1 LFKTKLSFFLK
12 RNSFIFASN
21 KNKFMSL
28 RKYLT
33 SRVFFVQ
40 VLSAAAII
48 AVLGYLFMHW
58 LTFTTD
64 HGHEIAVPNLT
75 KLTEEQVEAKL
86 DDLDLD
92 YVLLDSVDYRSEF
105 PKYSVVEQD
114 PLPGTMVKV
123 GRKIYIKINA
133 SGFSSVKIP
142 DLIEKTYR
150 EAVPTLKALGLEEG
164 TITYIP
170 NLGKDMVLEMRYK
183 GRNLKVGD
191 RVLKASKIDLVLGD
205 GKASY
210 VDESQATDSLAA
222 PTTETPK
229 DEQ

>member
-1 LFKTKLSFFLK
+1 
-12 RNSFIFASN
+12 
-21 KNKFMSL
+21 MSL
-28 RKYLT
+28 GKYLT
-33 SRVFFVQ
+33 SRVFFLQILIAV
-40 VLSAAAII
+40 AII

-64 HGHEIAVPNLT
+64 HGHEIMVPDLR
-75 KLTEEQVEAKL
+75 KLTVEQVEEKL
-86 DDLDLD
+86 NELDLD
-92 YVLLDSVDYRSEF
+92 YVLLDSVDFRSEF
-105 PKYSVVEQD
+105 PKFSVVEQD
-114 PLPGTMVKV
+114 PVPGAKVKE
-123 GRKIYIKINA
+123 GRKVYIKINA

-191 RVLKASKIDLVLGD
+191 RVLKSSKIDLVLGD

-210 VDESQATDSLAA
+210 MDESVVDTVAI
-222 PTTETPK
+222 PVE
-229 DEQ
+229 EQVPANEQ

>member
-1 LFKTKLSFFLK
+1 
-12 RNSFIFASN
+12 
-21 KNKFMSL
+21 MSL
-28 RKYLT
+28 GKYLT

-40 VLSAAAII
+40 ILIAVAII

-64 HGHEIAVPNLT
+64 HGHEIMVPDLR
-75 KLTEEQVEAKL
+75 KLTVEQVEEKL
-86 DDLDLD
+86 NELDLD
-92 YVLLDSVDYRSEF
+92 YVLLDSVDFRSEF
-105 PKYSVVEQD
+105 PKFSVVEQD
-114 PLPGTMVKV
+114 PLPGAKVKE
-123 GRKIYIKINA
+123 GRKVYIKINA

-191 RVLKASKIDLVLGD
+191 RVLKSSKIDLVLGD

-210 VDESQATDSLAA
+210 MDESVVDTVAI
-222 PTTETPK
+222 PVE
-229 DEQ
+229 EQVPANEQ

>member
-1 LFKTKLSFFLK
+1 
-12 RNSFIFASN
+12 
-21 KNKFMSL
+21 MSL

-33 SRVFFVQ
+33 SRVFFGQ
-40 VLSAAAII
+40 VFLAFAIL

-64 HGHEIAVPNLT
+64 HGNEITVPNLS
-75 KLTEEQVEAKL
+75 KLSVEKVEEKL
-86 DDLDLD
+86 DNLDLN
-92 YVLLDSVDYRSEF
+92 YVLLDSVDFNSNY
-105 PKYSVVEQD
+105 PKFSVVEQD
-114 PLPGTMVKV
+114 PLPGTKVKV
-123 GRKIYIKINA
+123 GRKVYIKINA

-142 DLIEKTYR
+142 DLIGKTYR

-191 RVLKASKIDLVLGD
+191 RALKSSKIDLVLGD
-205 GKASY
+205 GKVSY
-210 VDESQATDSLAA
+210 ADESVVDSLA
-222 PTTETPK
+222 TPK
-229 DEQ
+229 EDKPANGQ